1 MEAIRHIQ
9 TVENGFIHVNLPER
23 FWGQEVEIIVLP
35 APQTIPPVESKHS
48 LRGCLK
54 QYAQPALIAQEPDAW
69 PLAASDKHESR

>member
-9 TVENGFIHVNLPER
+9 TVENGVIHVQLPER

-35 APQTIPPVESKHS
+35 APQTIQPVRGRHS

-54 QYAQPALIAQEPDAW
+54 QYAQPDLIAQESEAW
-69 PLAASDKHESR
+69 PAAASDKHEPR